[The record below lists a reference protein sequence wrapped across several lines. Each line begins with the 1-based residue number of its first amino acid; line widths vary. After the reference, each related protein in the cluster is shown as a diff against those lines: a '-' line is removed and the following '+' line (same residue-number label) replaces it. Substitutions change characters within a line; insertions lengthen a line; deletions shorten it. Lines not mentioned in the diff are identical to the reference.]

1 MTVNLE
7 LFYPNQFVTELPPT
21 VQEQAWTTSQNA
33 ATPQSRWQ
41 TYLNQLIRDVLL
53 PFIEEEQDEP
63 VRLWLNNQS
72 LANIAELVNGTAIMV
87 GESKLVLIPSEAEDL
102 EELRVPQEW
111 IDIPE
116 WVGDYYLGVQV
127 NLDSGFVRVW
137 GYTTHQQLKT
147 TATYDYRD
155 RSYSI
160 DGIDLIDDLNALW
173 VARELCPDEVTRV
186 ASSAITEISVTQAE
200 NLIQRLGD
208 RENLVPRLT
217 IPFPLWASLMQN
229 AAWRH
234 NLVEKRRGIVRV
246 SVLNWFKAEASNLIA
261 ELGWR
266 QIDFQLNMI
275 GARGVQETV
284 DPQPALAKQLTI
296 AGQPYELKIIPLESD
311 NWGFE
316 LRSLALGAMIPTGF
330 ILRLLTADR
339 QSFPG
344 TTAIAKTPIER
355 LYLQVALDKGES
367 LIWEIEPTP
376 DDYQAE
382 VLKF

>member
-1 MTVNLE
+1 MTVNFE
-7 LFYPNQFVTELPPT
+7 LFNPNQFVTDLPPK
-21 VQEQAWTTSQNA
+21 VREQAWTTSQNA

-41 TYLNQLIRDVLL
+41 TYLNQLILDVLI

-63 VRLWLNNQS
+63 VRLWLNKPS
-72 LANIAELVNGTAIMV
+72 LANISELVSGTAIMV

-102 EELRVPQEW
+102 EELRIPQEW

-127 NLDSGFVRVW
+127 NLDSDFIRVW
-137 GYTTHQQLKT
+137 GYTTHQQIKA

-155 RSYSI
+155 RSYTI
-160 DGIDLIDDLNALW
+160 DSIDLIDDLNALW
-173 VARELCPDEVTRV
+173 VARELCPEEVTKV
-186 ASSAITEISVTQAE
+186 AIPAIAEISITQAE
-200 NLIQRLGD
+200 NLIQRLGN
-208 RENLVPRLT
+208 RENLVPRLA
-217 IPFPLWASLMQN
+217 IPFSLWASLIQN
-229 AAWRH
+229 TAWRN
-234 NLVEKRRGIVRV
+234 NLVEKRRGITRI
-246 SVLNWFKAEASNLIA
+246 SVLNWFKAEASSLIA

-266 QIDFQLNMI
+266 QINFQPNMI

-316 LRSLALGAMIPTGF
+316 LRSLALGARIPAGLT
-330 ILRLLTADR
+330 LRLLTAER
-339 QSFPG
+339 ASFPG
-344 TTAIAKTPIER
+344 NEAIAKTPVEM
-355 LYLQVALDKGES
+355 LYLQVELDKGES

-382 VLKF
+382 ILKF

>member
-7 LFYPNQFVTELPPT
+7 LFYLNQFVTELPPT
-21 VQEQAWTTSQNA
+21 VQEKAWTTSQNA

-41 TYLNQLIRDVLL
+41 IYLNQLILDVLL
-53 PFIEEEQDEP
+53 PLIEEEQAEP

-127 NLDSGFVRVW
+127 NLDSGFIRVW

-147 TATYDYRD
+147 TATYDHRD
-155 RSYSI
+155 RSYTI
-160 DGIDLIDDLNALW
+160 DGSDLIDDLNALW
-173 VARELCPDEVTRV
+173 VARELCSDEVTTV
-186 ASSAITEISVTQAE
+186 AISEITDIAATQAE
-200 NLIQRLGD
+200 NLIQRLGN
-208 RENLVPRLT
+208 RENLVPRLA
-217 IPFPLWASLMQN
+217 IPFPLWASLIQN
-229 AAWRH
+229 TAWRH
-234 NLVEKRRGIVRV
+234 NLVEQRRGITRV
-246 SVLNWFKAEASNLIA
+246 SVLNWFQAETSNLIA

-266 QIDFQLNMI
+266 QINFQPNMS
-275 GARGVQETV
+275 GARGVADTV
-284 DPQPALAKQLTI
+284 SPQPALAKQLTI
-296 AGQPYELKIIPLESD
+296 ANQPYELKIIPLESD
-311 NWGFE
+311 TWGFE
-316 LRSLALGAMIPTGF
+316 LRSLALGGMIPTGF
-330 ILRLLTADR
+330 TLRLLTAER
-339 QSFPG
+339 QSFSG
-344 TTAIAKTPIER
+344 NEAIAKTSAEM
-355 LYLQVALDKGES
+355 LYLEVALDKGEG

>member
-7 LFYPNQFVTELPPT
+7 LFYPNQFVTELNPK
-21 VQEQAWTTSQNA
+21 VQEKAWTTSQNA

-41 TYLNQLIRDVLL
+41 TYLNQLILDILL
-53 PFIEEEQDEP
+53 PLIEEEQDEP
-63 VRLWLNNQS
+63 VRLWLNNQN
-72 LANIAELVNGTAIMV
+72 LNNIAELVNGTAIMV

-127 NLDSGFVRVW
+127 NLDSGFVRIW
-137 GYTTHQQLKT
+137 GYTTHQQIKT
-147 TATYDYRD
+147 TATYDHRD

-160 DGIDLIDDLNALW
+160 DGVDLIDDLNALW

-186 ASSAITEISVTQAE
+186 ASSAITEIAATQAE

-208 RENLVPRLT
+208 QENLIPRLT

-234 NLVEKRRGIVRV
+234 NLVEKRRGIERV

-266 QIDFQLNMI
+266 QIDFQPNMI

-316 LRSLALGAMIPTGF
+316 VRSLALGAMIPTGF
-330 ILRLLTADR
+330 TLRLLTADR

-344 TTAIAKTPIER
+344 NEAIAKKPIEK

-382 VLKF
+382 VLRF

>member
-7 LFYPNQFVTELPPT
+7 LFNPNQLVTELPPT
-21 VQEQAWTTSQNA
+21 VQEKAWTTSQNA

-41 TYLNQLIRDVLL
+41 IYLNQLALEVLIPIIR
-53 PFIEEEQDEP
+53 EEQEES
-63 VRLWLNNQS
+63 VKLWLNGRN
-72 LANIAELVNGTAIMV
+72 LAHISELVNGTAIMV

-111 IDIPE
+111 LDIPE
-116 WVGDYYLGVQV
+116 WAGDYYLGVQV
-127 NLDSGFVRVW
+127 NLDSGFVRIW

-147 TATYDYRD
+147 NATYDHRD
-155 RSYSI
+155 RSYTMDS
-160 DGIDLIDDLNALW
+160 IDLIEDLNALW
-173 VARELCPDEVTRV
+173 VARELCPEEVTKV
-186 ASSAITEISVTQAE
+186 ALAAIAEIPTTQAE
-200 NLIQRLGD
+200 NLIQRLANP
-208 RENLVPRLT
+208 ENLCPRLE
-217 IPFPLWASLMQN
+217 ISFPMWASLIQN
-229 AAWRH
+229 AAWRN

-246 SVLNWFKAEASNLIA
+246 SVLSWFKAEASNLIS

-266 QIDFQLNMI
+266 QIDFKPNMI
-275 GARGVQETV
+275 GARGVKEAVVSQL
-284 DPQPALAKQLTI
+284 AFAKQLTI

-316 LRSLALGAMIPTGF
+316 LRSIALGAMIPTGF
-330 ILRLLTADR
+330 TLRLITAER
-339 QSFPG
+339 ESFPG
-344 TTAIAKTPIER
+344 NEAIAKTPVEM

>member
-7 LFYPNQFVTELPPT
+7 LFYPNQFVTEFPPT
-21 VQEQAWTTSQNA
+21 VQEKAWTSSQNA

-41 TYLNQLIRDVLL
+41 IYLNQLTLDVLI

-63 VRLWLNNQS
+63 VRLWLNKQS
-72 LANIAELVNGTAIMV
+72 LANISELVNGTAIMI
-87 GESKLVLIPSEAEDL
+87 GGAKLVLIPSESEDL

-127 NLDSGFVRVW
+127 NLDSGFIRVW
-137 GYTTHQQLKT
+137 GYTTHQKLKT
-147 TATYDYRD
+147 TATYDHRD
-155 RSYSI
+155 RSYTI
-160 DGIDLIDDLNALW
+160 DGSDLIDDLNALW
-173 VARELCPDEVTRV
+173 VARELCPDEVTTV
-186 ASSAITEISVTQAE
+186 AISEITEISTTQAE
-200 NLIQRLGD
+200 NLIQRLGNQ
-208 RENLVPRLT
+208 ENLLPRLN
-217 IPFPLWASLMQN
+217 IPFPLWASLIKN
-229 AAWRH
+229 DAWRN
-234 NLVEKRRGIVRV
+234 NLVEKRRGIARV

-266 QIDFQLNMI
+266 QIDFQPNRV
-275 GARGVQETV
+275 GARGVADTV
-284 DPQPALAKQLTI
+284 SPQPALAKKLTI

-344 TTAIAKTPIER
+344 NEAIAKTPIER

-382 VLKF
+382 ILKF